1 MAGGVFVGSVYA
13 TMRLDTGG
21 FVSDIAKAKSSLG
34 SMAGEFNSGSKSADG
49 FTGSVFKGTFAADAL
64 MRGITAVGG
73 MAKDAFGELITL
85 QNARQSFEVLTGSA
99 ENASRVMAD
108 LATYAKNTPF
118 EFNQIAGAS
127 KTLLGFGSTAD
138 TVGGQIRK
146 IGDIAGATGGDIGG
160 ISLVFGQVQAQGRLM
175 GQDFL
180 QLINNGV
187 ALGDV
192 LAKQLGVPAS
202 EVKKKIEEGA
212 VTFDVFNAAITEAT
226 GVGGKYFGGA
236 DKLAQTLSGR
246 ISTLKDNFTAMVG
259 TFVGVDFS
267 TGIVQ
272 AGGAFDRLSE
282 AVKGVN
288 TWIAANEETI
298 NKVAGTIGGAFL
310 TALDAAVAAIGGVV
324 TGIQWW
330 VKGFQQGNPLIII
343 ATGLIGGLVA
353 TFIVW
358 KTVMFAT
365 FIVWKTVMFA
375 ITTAT
380 KAYAAA
386 QVLLNIA
393 MSANPIGIIIGL
405 VVGLIAGIVL
415 LYQNSE
421 TFRNI
426 VTGAFNFVLGAI
438 QGAWNWIKSNW
449 PMLLAILT
457 GPIGIAVLLI
467 TQNWDTIKN
476 AFASAWQFIQGVWGG
491 VVGWFAGIG
500 NGIRNTFNNA
510 VEGAKSMF
518 NGLVSFVRGIPGS
531 IMGAIGGMGSLLYN
545 SGRDLLNGLVNGAKS
560 ILGNIGKFF
569 LDAVPG
575 WIKEPFKKAL
585 GINSPSRVF
594 MGYGKNIG
602 EAVPMGV
609 ASQMG
614 SIKQS
619 MYDMANVVT
628 SSFNPDISSGLGNFN
643 AIGTGSG
650 TMGGSSSSVQMYGN
664 INIASDVDGDRFLT
678 NAGLMRE
685 GQLVEKGMAI

>member
-34 SMAGEFNSGSKSADG
+34 SMSGEFDGSTKSADG
-49 FTGSVFKGTFAADAL
+49 FTGAVFKGTFAADAL

-73 MAKDAFGELITL
+73 AAKDAFGELITL

-99 ENASRVMAD
+99 DNASKVMAD
-108 LATYAKNTPF
+108 LAAYAKATPF
-118 EFNQIAGAS
+118 EFNQIAGAT
-127 KTLLGFGSTAD
+127 KTLLGFGSTVD
-138 TVGGQIRK
+138 NVGGQIRQ
-146 IGDIAGATGGDIGG
+146 IGDIAGATGGDVGNIA
-160 ISLVFGQVQAQGRLM
+160 LVFGQVQAQGRLM

-192 LAKQLGVPAS
+192 LAKKLGVPAS

-212 VTFDVFNAAITEAT
+212 VTFDVFSAAVTEAT

-259 TFVGVDFS
+259 TLVGVDFS
-267 TGIVQ
+267 TGIVT
-272 AGGAFDRLSE
+272 AGGAFDRLSN
-282 AVKGVN
+282 AAKGVN
-288 TWIAANEETI
+288 DWISANEETI
-298 NKVAGTIGGAFL
+298 NKVAGVIGGAFL
-310 TALDAAVAAIGGVV
+310 TAIDTAVAAIGGVV

-330 VKGFQQGNPLIII
+330 VKGFQEGNPLIIL
-343 ATGLIGGLVA
+343 ATGLIGGLV
-353 TFIVW
+353 
-358 KTVMFAT
+358 AT

-438 QGAWNWIKSNW
+438 QTAWNWVSTNW
-449 PMLLAILT
+449 PLLLAILT

-467 TQNWDTIKN
+467 TKNWDTIKN
-476 AFASAWQFIQGVWGG
+476 AFAMAWQFIQGIWSG
-491 VVGWFAGIG
+491 VTGWFAGIG
-500 NGIRNTFNNA
+500 NGIVNVFNNA
-510 VEGAKSMF
+510 VNGAKNMF
-518 NGLVSFVRGIPGS
+518 NGLVSFVSGIPG
-531 IMGAIGGMGSLLYN
+531 AILRALGNAGSMLFN
-545 SGRDLLNGLVNGAKS
+545 FGRDMLNGLVNGAKS
-560 ILGNIGKFF
+560 ILSNVGKFF
-569 LDAVPG
+569 LDALPG
-575 WIKEPFKKAL
+575 WIKEPFKKAM
-585 GINSPSRVF
+585 GIHSPSRVF
-594 MGYGKNIG
+594 MGYGQNIG
-602 EAVPMGV
+602 EAIPMGV
-609 ASQMG
+609 SKQFGAIQ
-614 SIKQS
+614 QS

-628 SSFNPDISSGLGNFN
+628 SSFNPDIGSGLSNFN
-643 AIGTGSG
+643 GIGSG
-650 TMGGSSSSVQMYGN
+650 SATMGAGSSSSVQMYGN

-685 GQLVEKGMAI
+685 GTLVEKGMAI

>member
-34 SMAGEFNSGSKSADG
+34 SMSGEFDGGAKSADG
-49 FTGSVFKGTFAADAL
+49 FTGAVFKGTFAADAL
-64 MRGITAVGG
+64 MRGIVAVGG
-73 MAKDAFGELITL
+73 AAKAAFGELITL

-99 ENASRVMAD
+99 DNASKVMAD
-108 LATYAKNTPF
+108 LAAYAKNTPF

-127 KTLLGFGSTAD
+127 KTLLGFGSTAEN
-138 TVGGQIRK
+138 VGGQLRQ

-212 VTFDVFNAAITEAT
+212 VTFDVFNAAVTEAT
-226 GVGGKYFGGA
+226 SAGGKYFGGA

-272 AGGAFDRLSE
+272 AGGAFDRLST
-282 AVKGVN
+282 AAKGVN
-288 TWIAANEETI
+288 DWISANQATI
-298 NKVAGTIGGAFL
+298 DSVAKTIGGAFL

-330 VKGFQQGNPLIII
+330 VKGFQEGNPLIIM
-343 ATGLIGGLVA
+343 ATGIIGGLV
-353 TFIVW
+353 
-358 KTVMFAT
+358 AT

-426 VTGAFNFVLGAI
+426 VTGAFNAVGSAVMFV
-438 QGAWNWIKSNW
+438 WNWVKNNW
-449 PMLLAILT
+449 PLLLAILT

-467 TQNWDTIKN
+467 TKNWDTIKN
-476 AFASAWQFIQGVWGG
+476 AFAMAWSFIQGIWGG
-491 VVGWFAGIG
+491 VTGWFAGIG
-500 NGIRNTFNNA
+500 NGIVNIFTNA
-510 VEGAKSMF
+510 VNGARNMF
-518 NGLVSFVRGIPGS
+518 NGLVSFVGGIPGS
-531 IMGAIGGMGSLLYN
+531 ILRALGNAGSMLFN
-545 SGRDLLNGLVNGAKS
+545 FGKDMINGLLNGAKS
-560 ILGNIGKFF
+560 LLSNIGKFF
-569 LDAVPG
+569 LDIVPG
-575 WIKEPFKKAL
+575 WIRDPFKKAL

-594 MGYGKNIG
+594 MGYGENIG
-602 EAVPMGV
+602 EAIPMGV
-609 ASQMG
+609 SKQFGAIQ
-614 SIKQS
+614 QS

-628 SSFNPDISSGLGNFN
+628 SAFNPDISSGLGNFN
-643 AIGTGSG
+643 SVRTGSA
-650 TMGGSSSSVQMYGN
+650 TMGGGSSSQVQMYGN

-685 GQLVEKGMAI
+685 GQLVEKGMAV